1 MNLPEV
7 IAEIVGEKK
16 TDVEPI
22 NKIRVQMIE
31 GVLSVI
37 SIIGI
42 SANLADII
50 RKDSGKI
57 LNKIQTN
64 LHSCT
69 NFGILPSKTG
79 QKHCTCS
86 TLTITV
92 DAHHNDLKEIN
103 ELADVARVAHQTVL
117 DALSMDIVLNNLQA
131 DMKPYEE

>member
-1 MNLPEV
+1 MDLPEV
-7 IAEIVGEKK
+7 IAEVIGEKK
-16 TDVEPI
+16 TNVESI
-22 NKIRVQMIE
+22 NKVRVQMIE
-31 GVLSVI
+31 EVLSVI

-42 SANLADII
+42 SANLADVI

-69 NFGILPSKTG
+69 QFGILPSKTG
-79 QKHCTCS
+79 QKHHTCS

-92 DAHHNDLKEIN
+92 DAHHNDLQEIN
-103 ELADVARVAHQTVL
+103 DLAAIARVAHEAVL
-117 DALSMDIVLNNLQA
+117 DALSMDITLNNLQA

>member
-7 IAEIVGEKK
+7 IAEVIGEKR
-16 TDVEPI
+16 TDVESI

-42 SANLADII
+42 SANLADVI

-57 LNKIQTN
+57 LNKIQAN

-69 NFGILPSKTG
+69 QFGILPSKTG
-79 QKHCTCS
+79 QKNRTCS
-86 TLTITV
+86 TLAITV
-92 DAHHNDLKEIN
+92 DAHHNDLREIN
-103 ELADVARVAHQTVL
+103 DLADVARTAHQAVL

-131 DMKPYEE
+131 DMKPYED

>member
-1 MNLPEV
+1 MDLPEV
-7 IAEIVGEKK
+7 IAEVIGEKK
-16 TDVEPI
+16 TNVESI
-22 NKIRVQMIE
+22 NKVRVQMIE

-42 SANLADII
+42 SANLADVI

-69 NFGILPSKTG
+69 QFGILPSKTG
-79 QKHCTCS
+79 QKHHTCS

-92 DAHHNDLKEIN
+92 GANHNDLREIN
-103 ELADVARVAHQTVL
+103 DLAAIARVAHEAVL
-117 DALSMDIVLNNLQA
+117 DALSMDITLNNLQD
-131 DMKPYEE
+131 DMKSYEE

>member
-16 TDVEPI
+16 TSIEPI
-22 NKIRVQMIE
+22 NKVRVQMIE
-31 GVLSVI
+31 GKLSVV

-42 SANLADII
+42 SANLADVI

-69 NFGILPSKTG
+69 QFGILPSKTG
-79 QKHCTCS
+79 QKHSTCS
-86 TLTITV
+86 TLAITV
-92 DAHHNDLKEIN
+92 DAHHNDLREIN
-103 ELADVARVAHQTVL
+103 DLADVARTAHQTVL

-131 DMKPYEE
+131 DMNPYED

>member
-1 MNLPEV
+1 MDLPEV
-7 IAEIVGEKK
+7 IAEVIGEKK
-16 TDVEPI
+16 TNVESI
-22 NKIRVQMIE
+22 NKVRVQMIE

-42 SANLADII
+42 SANLADVI

-57 LNKIQTN
+57 LNKIQNN

-79 QKHCTCS
+79 QKHHTCS

-92 DAHHNDLKEIN
+92 GAHHNDLKEIN
-103 ELADVARVAHQTVL
+103 DLAAMAKVAHEAVL
-117 DALSMDIVLNNLQA
+117 DALSMDIVLNNIQA

>member
-1 MNLPEV
+1 MDLPEV
-7 IAEIVGEKK
+7 IAEVIGEKR
-16 TDVEPI
+16 TDVESI
-22 NKIRVQMIE
+22 NKVRVQMIE

-42 SANLADII
+42 SANLADVI

-57 LNKIQTN
+57 LNKIQNN

-79 QKHCTCS
+79 QKHHTCS

-92 DAHHNDLKEIN
+92 GAKINDIAAMAK
-103 ELADVARVAHQTVL
+103 VAHEAVL
-117 DALSMDIVLNNLQA
+117 DALSMDIVLNNIQA

>member
-7 IAEIVGEKK
+7 IAEVIGEKK
-16 TDVEPI
+16 TNVESI
-22 NKIRVQMIE
+22 NKVRVQMIE

-42 SANLADII
+42 SANLADVI

-57 LNKIQTN
+57 LNKIQNN

-79 QKHCTCS
+79 QKHHTCS

-92 DAHHNDLKEIN
+92 GANHNDLKEIN
-103 ELADVARVAHQTVL
+103 DIAAMAKVAHEAVL
-117 DALSMDIVLNNLQA
+117 DALSMDIVLNNIQA

>member
-1 MNLPEV
+1 MDLPEV
-7 IAEIVGEKK
+7 IAEVIGEKR
-16 TDVEPI
+16 TDVESI
-22 NKIRVQMIE
+22 NKVRVQMIE

-42 SANLADII
+42 SANLADVI

-57 LNKIQTN
+57 LNKIQNN

-79 QKHCTCS
+79 QKHHTCS

-92 DAHHNDLKEIN
+92 NAHHNDLKEIN
-103 ELADVARVAHQTVL
+103 DLAAIARVAHEAVL
-117 DALSMDIVLNNLQA
+117 DALSMDITLNNLQA

>member
-1 MNLPEV
+1 MDLPEV
-7 IAEIVGEKK
+7 IAEVIGEKR
-16 TDVEPI
+16 TDVESV

-42 SANLADII
+42 SANLADVI

-69 NFGILPSKTG
+69 QFGILPSKTG
-79 QKHCTCS
+79 QKHHTCS

-92 DAHHNDLKEIN
+92 GANHNDLKEIN
-103 ELADVARVAHQTVL
+103 DLAAIARIAHEAVL
-117 DALSMDIVLNNLQA
+117 DALSMDITLNNLQD
-131 DMKPYEE
+131 DMKPYED

>member
-7 IAEIVGEKK
+7 IAEVIGEKK
-16 TDVEPI
+16 TDVESV
-22 NKIRVQMIE
+22 NKVRVQTVE

-57 LNKIQTN
+57 LNRIQSN

-79 QKHCTCS
+79 QKHRTCS

-92 DAHHNDLKEIN
+92 DAHHNDLEEIN
-103 ELADVARVAHQTVL
+103 ELGNMAKVAHEAVL

-131 DMKPYEE
+131 DMKPYE

>member
-7 IAEIVGEKK
+7 IAEVIGEKK
-16 TDVEPI
+16 TDVESV
-22 NKIRVQMIE
+22 NKVRVQMFE

-42 SANLADII
+42 SANLADVI

-69 NFGILPSKTG
+69 QFGILPSKTG
-79 QKHCTCS
+79 QKHRTCS
-86 TLTITV
+86 TLAITV

-103 ELADVARVAHQTVL
+103 ELADIARVAHEAVL
-117 DALSMDIVLNNLQA
+117 DALSMDITLNHLQD
-131 DMKPYEE
+131 DMKPYEQ

>member
-7 IAEIVGEKK
+7 IAKVIGEKK
-16 TDVEPI
+16 TDVESV
-22 NKIRVQMIE
+22 NKVRVQMIE
-31 GVLSVI
+31 GMLSVI
-37 SIIGI
+37 SIIGV

-57 LNKIQTN
+57 LNDIQSN

-69 NFGILPSKTG
+69 LFGILPSKTG
-79 QKHCTCS
+79 QKHRTCS

-92 DAHHNDLKEIN
+92 DASHNDLKEIN
-103 ELADVARVAHQTVL
+103 DLAAIAEVAHESVL
-117 DALSMDIVLNNLQA
+117 DALSMNIILKNLQA

>member
-7 IAEIVGEKK
+7 IAEVIGEKRNN
-16 TDVEPI
+16 VEPI
-22 NKIRVQMIE
+22 NKVRVQMIE

-42 SANLADII
+42 SANLADVI

-57 LNKIQTN
+57 LNKIQSS

-69 NFGILPSKTG
+69 QFGILPSKTG
-79 QKHCTCS
+79 QKHHTCS
-86 TLTITV
+86 TLAITV
-92 DAHHNDLKEIN
+92 NAHHNDLKEIN
-103 ELADVARVAHQTVL
+103 ELANMAKNAHEAVL
-117 DALSMDIVLNNLQA
+117 DALSMDIVLNKIQA

>member
-1 MNLPEV
+1 
-7 IAEIVGEKK
+7 
-16 TDVEPI
+16 
-22 NKIRVQMIE
+22 MIE
-31 GVLSVI
+31 GVLLVI

-42 SANLADII
+42 SANLADVI

-69 NFGILPSKTG
+69 QFGILPSKTG
-79 QKHCTCS
+79 QKHHTCS

-92 DAHHNDLKEIN
+92 GANHNDLKEIN
-103 ELADVARVAHQTVL
+103 DLAAIARVAHEAVL
-117 DALSMDIVLNNLQA
+117 DALSMDITLNNLQD

>member
-1 MNLPEV
+1 MDLPEV
-7 IAEIVGEKK
+7 IAEVIGEKK

-22 NKIRVQMIE
+22 NKVRVQMIE

-42 SANLADII
+42 SANLADVI

-69 NFGILPSKTG
+69 QFGILPSKTG
-79 QKHCTCS
+79 QKHHTCS
-86 TLTITV
+86 TLAITV

-103 ELADVARVAHQTVL
+103 DLAAIARVAHEAVL
-117 DALSMDIVLNNLQA
+117 NALSMDITLNNLQA

>member
-1 MNLPEV
+1 MDLPEV
-7 IAEIVGEKK
+7 IAEVIGEKK
-16 TDVEPI
+16 TNVESI
-22 NKIRVQMIE
+22 NKVRVQMIE

-42 SANLADII
+42 SANLADVI

-57 LNKIQTN
+57 LNKIQNN

-79 QKHCTCS
+79 QKHHTCS

-92 DAHHNDLKEIN
+92 GANHNDLKEIN
-103 ELADVARVAHQTVL
+103 DIAAMAKVAHEAVL
-117 DALSMDIVLNNLQA
+117 DALSMDIVLNNIQA

>member
-7 IAEIVGEKK
+7 IAEVIGEKR
-16 TDVEPI
+16 TDIESV
-22 NKIRVQMIE
+22 NKVRVQMIQ
-31 GVLSVI
+31 GMLSVI

-42 SANLADII
+42 SANLADVI

-69 NFGILPSKTG
+69 QFGILPSKTG
-79 QKHCTCS
+79 QKHHVCS

-103 ELADVARVAHQTVL
+103 KLAAMAKVAHETVL
-117 DALSMDIVLNNLQA
+117 DALSMDIVLNNIQA
-131 DMKPYEE
+131 EMKPYEE